1 MPNSGAIVNPR
12 VLVIDDNP
20 AIHKDFK
27 KVLGAGLGEAADL
40 QADEVVL
47 FGAASSTPARP
58 TFEVDSALQGQE
70 GVERVREA
78 LRAGRPYAMAIVDM
92 QMPPGWDGL
101 ETIERLWKV
110 DPDVQVVICSAHAG
124 YDWTELVVR
133 LGHADKLLVVKK
145 PFEPIE
151 VLQCANALTRKWQNE
166 WIVRRQ
172 VETLEKV
179 VTDRT
184 EGLETANAQ
193 LRYLATHDALT
204 GLPNRAL
211 LEDRIGQAITLA
223 QRSRAPF
230 ALMLLDLDRFKSVND
245 SMGHRAGDELL
256 MEVAQKLRSVVRGV
270 DTVARLGGDEFV
282 LILQSVTGR
291 DECLRV
297 AERALAALAP
307 TIRIQ
312 GVDLRATCSVGIALY
327 PEDGDSMALLLNHAD
342 VAMYS
347 AKQRGRNN
355 IQCFAAGMSVGA
367 QEKVKLERE
376 LESALLLGQ
385 FVLHYQPKVDMASG
399 EIASAEALVRWRH
412 PDRGL
417 LAPGEFI
424 PVAEECGLI
433 GAIGDWVVHEAC
445 HQARSWQDAGLPAL
459 RIAVNLSPA
468 QFRHSDLLATI
479 RRALDAARLDARFL
493 EVELTESAVMS
504 EPETSVTILEQLS
517 QMGVVVSVD
526 DFGTG
531 HSSLSYLRRLPVDTL
546 KIDREFI
553 REIMSHPDDASIVR
567 AIVLLAHSLRLK
579 VVAEGVEAVEQLEF
593 LKTLGCDEYQGYY
606 FSPAVPA
613 DDFVALLER
622 SADRNRALMDDVAM
636 RTPRKLAA

>member
-1 MPNSGAIVNPR
+1 MPDSVAIVNRR

-20 AIHKDFK
+20 AIHKDFQ
-27 KVLGAGLGEAADL
+27 KVLGAGLDQPADL
-40 QADEVVL
+40 EADEVAL
-47 FGAASSTPARP
+47 FGAASSAPARP
-58 TFEVDSALQGQE
+58 TFEVDCALQGQE
-70 GVERVREA
+70 GVERAREA

-101 ETIERLWKV
+101 ETIERLWRV

-184 EGLETANAQ
+184 EGLEAANAQ

-211 LEDRIGQAITLA
+211 LEDRIGQAITQA
-223 QRSRAPF
+223 ERSRAPF

-256 MEVAQKLRSVVRGV
+256 KEVAHRLRNVVRGV

-291 DECLRV
+291 DECVRV

-307 TIRIQ
+307 AIRIQ
-312 GVDLRATCSVGIALY
+312 GVDLHATCSVGIAFH

-347 AKQRGRNN
+347 AKQRGRSN
-355 IQCFAAGMSVGA
+355 IQ
-367 QEKVKLERE
+367 
-376 LESALLLGQ
+376 
-385 FVLHYQPKVDMASG
+385 
-399 EIASAEALVRWRH
+399 
-412 PDRGL
+412 
-417 LAPGEFI
+417 
-424 PVAEECGLI
+424 
-433 GAIGDWVVHEAC
+433 
-445 HQARSWQDAGLPAL
+445 
-459 RIAVNLSPA
+459 
-468 QFRHSDLLATI
+468 
-479 RRALDAARLDARFL
+479 
-493 EVELTESAVMS
+493 
-504 EPETSVTILEQLS
+504 
-517 QMGVVVSVD
+517 
-526 DFGTG
+526 
-531 HSSLSYLRRLPVDTL
+531 
-546 KIDREFI
+546 
-553 REIMSHPDDASIVR
+553 
-567 AIVLLAHSLRLK
+567 
-579 VVAEGVEAVEQLEF
+579 
-593 LKTLGCDEYQGYY
+593 
-606 FSPAVPA
+606 
-613 DDFVALLER
+613 
-622 SADRNRALMDDVAM
+622 
-636 RTPRKLAA
+636 